1 MNANLIQSRNL
12 PSLKG
17 GVHPEPRFYFPDESP
32 PKLRTSMVSPA
43 PDRIRNK
50 NDHGEVTSSFSYS
63 DPVHSENP
71 SDDYL
76 SCNCRFSIHAFTGAE
91 DLARSDDHDLK
102 TLNYMGAGPIVLPA
116 NTAARML
123 HC

>member
-1 MNANLIQSRNL
+1 MNADLIQSRNL
-12 PSLKG
+12 PAPKG

-32 PKLRTSMVSPA
+32 PKLRTSMVSPV

-50 NDHGEVTSSFSYS
+50 NDHGGVSSSFSYS
-63 DPVHSENP
+63 DPVDSQNP

-91 DLARSDDHDLK
+91 NLARSDDHDLK

-123 HC
+123 RC

>member
-1 MNANLIQSRNL
+1 MNADLIQSRNL
-12 PSLKG
+12 PSLMG
-17 GVHPEPRFYFPDESP
+17 GLHPVPRFNFPDESP
-32 PKLRTSMVSPA
+32 PKLRTSMVSPV

-50 NDHGEVTSSFSYS
+50 NDHGEVSSCFSYS

-76 SCNCRFSIHAFTGAE
+76 SCNYRFSIHAFTGTE